1 MDIRQLATFRVV
13 ATTLNFT
20 QAAAALG
27 YVQSSVTAQI
37 QALEADLGVPLFDR
51 LGKRVQLTDA
61 GARLLRYA
69 DQVLTLMDEAR
80 QAVTGGDEPTGSLT
94 ISAPETLC
102 TYRLPQVLH
111 RFRARY
117 PLVRL
122 VFQPN
127 PCMEIRRRVTE
138 GLLDVAFLLDEP
150 VQSSSLVVT
159 PLIVEPLVVVAAPDH
174 PLAHADEVHA
184 RDLAD
189 DSFFFTELG
198 CSYRTMF
205 EQALSSSG
213 YYPATTFEFWSVEAI
228 KHCVMVGL
236 GVSILPAMSVAVELA
251 QGRLIAL
258 PWRDRQL
265 EVVTQVAWHKDKW
278 LSPALRAFLDVTYEV
293 LNPTRSLHDV
303 FEQQGKRLLLPS
315 DGQLVERERITV
327 ATV

>member
-1 MDIRQLATFRVV
+1 M
-13 ATTLNFT
+13 
-20 QAAAALG
+20 
-27 YVQSSVTAQI
+27 QSSVTTQI

-61 GARLLRYA
+61 GVRLLRYA

-117 PLVRL
+117 PQVRL
-122 VFQPN
+122 IFQPN

-138 GLLDVAFLLDEP
+138 GLLDIAFLLDEL

-159 PLIVEPLVVVAAPDH
+159 PLVVEPLVVVAAPDH
-174 PLAHADEVHA
+174 PLAQADAVHA
-184 RDLAD
+184 SDLAD
-189 DSFFFTELG
+189 ASFFFTELG

-205 EQALSSSG
+205 EQALSASG

-236 GVSILPAMSVAVELA
+236 GVSVLPAMSVATELA

-265 EVVTQVAWHKDKW
+265 EVVTQVVWHKDKW
-278 LSPALRAFLDVTYEV
+278 MSPALRAFLEVTYEV
-293 LNPTRSLHDV
+293 LNPTCTLPTMLEEHAEHASVAHSGEPIELYNALRSPKTATC
-303 FEQQGKRLLLPS
+303 KR
-315 DGQLVERERITV
+315 
-327 ATV
+327 